1 MKKNLALENSWV
13 NSAQTCPVLHDR
25 AWKYYLIPFRNAYL
39 AVSGRGIERL
49 PVGDR
54 GWRRHEVLRQR
65 HWDQRPEKQVDD
77 DDDGAA
83 APDDDDVDND
93 DGTLG
98 SRSQEA
104 GLPSSCTST
113 PWRSPCLPGSFL

>member
-1 MKKNLALENSWV
+1 M
-13 NSAQTCPVLHDR
+13 HDR
-25 AWKYYLIPFRNAYL
+25 AWNYYLIPFQTADL
-39 AVSGRGIERL
+39 AVSRRGIERL

-54 GWRRHEVLRQR
+54 CWRRHEVLRQR

-93 DGTLG
+93 DGTARLG
-98 SRSQEA
+98 SKSQEA
-104 GLPSSCTST
+104 GFPSSCTSI
-113 PWRSPCLPGSFL
+113 PWRSPCSGSFL

>member
-1 MKKNLALENSWV
+1 MLCSCFAR
-13 NSAQTCPVLHDR
+13 SAWNCC
-25 AWKYYLIPFRNAYL
+25 LIPFQTADL

-104 GLPSSCTST
+104 GLPSSCTSS
-113 PWRSPCLPGSFL
+113 PWRSSCLPGSFL

>member
-1 MKKNLALENSWV
+1 MIQF
-13 NSAQTCPVLHDR
+13 QTAD
-25 AWKYYLIPFRNAYL
+25 L
-39 AVSGRGIERL
+39 AVSRRWIERL

-83 APDDDDVDND
+83 APDDDDDVDND
-93 DGTLG
+93 DGTAPLG
-98 SRSQEA
+98 
-104 GLPSSCTST
+104 
-113 PWRSPCLPGSFL
+113 